1 MYDPEIVELVNASR
15 AMLDGKNWHE
25 IDGSCSICIRFR
37 KAVEIAENAAEQDMQ
52 SNACLACDGVGSMK
66 LFGFI
71 TLNCSTCHG
80 TGKHPVT

>member
-37 KAVEIAENAAEQDMQ
+37 KAVEIAENAAEQYVQ
-52 SNACLACDGVGSMK
+52 SDVCH
-66 LFGFI
+66 
-71 TLNCSTCHG
+71 TCKRKWLSPDERFCPHCG
-80 TGKHPVT
+80 TRR